1 MHQPAPT
8 ISGCAR
14 RQAKVVVSERGVRG
28 VITAL
33 VDAFSLCSS
42 GFEGPFSPFDEA
54 PRPMRG
60 GVRADNVISLG
71 EVRRVEKS
79 TNPADTLSTGQCP
92 VSVLDRNVSAQQRM
106 LTGYRPVI
114 P

>member
-1 MHQPAPT
+1 M
-8 ISGCAR
+8 
-14 RQAKVVVSERGVRG
+14 
-28 VITAL
+28 ITAL